1 MIDASVPAGL
11 CLALFKGTRPGM
23 DGVYNRIGRYLDRG
37 PYSHCE
43 MVFSDRIS
51 ASASYI
57 DGGVRVKNI
66 GYSSFGN
73 WDFLPIPD
81 PKGDV
86 ERMAWR
92 WFKEKRGLPYDV
104 WGNIRFATN
113 FARDSPDKWFCSE
126 ACMAALG
133 FAEAFRYGP
142 SGGAVLTEYVFRTKI
157 VGINK

>member
-1 MIDASVPAGL
+1 MINASVPAGL

-23 DGVYNRIGRYLDRG
+23 DGVYNRIGRFLDRG

-43 MVFSDRIS
+43 MVFSERIS
-51 ASASYI
+51 ASSSYI
-57 DGGVRVKNI
+57 DGGVRFKAI
-66 GYSSFGN
+66 GYSSVGN

-81 PKGDV
+81 ASGGI
-86 ERMAWR
+86 EQQARQ
-92 WFKEKRGLPYDV
+92 WFLARSGLRYDV

-133 FAEAFRYGP
+133 FVEAFRYGP